1 MKHTLVRNARVGLLP
16 IAVVALLLVIGTSG
30 GAVAGALIT
39 GKQIK
44 DNTVTT
50 RDIRN
55 NTLTLADLAPAAR
68 AALGD
73 TGVSGAVAANGTLT
87 LYHAPAGARV
97 TVAAGEPGAFCV
109 TVQGGPRVLRPGTA
123 TLVAAPDYRTDST
136 SASSDR
142 TAHVESA
149 TGTSPTCPSGFT
161 VVTLVRAG
169 AALDLD
175 PEPFVF
181 QID

>member
-1 MKHTLVRNARVGLLP
+1 MKHTLARIGILP
-16 IAVVALLLVIGTSG
+16 VAVVALLLVIGTSG

-55 NTLTLADLAPAAR
+55 NTLTLSDLTPAAR
-68 AALGD
+68 ASLGD
-73 TGVSGAVAANGTLT
+73 TGVSGAVAANGALT
-87 LYHAPAGARV
+87 LYHAPAGAKV
-97 TVAAGEPGAFCV
+97 TVSTNGSDVGVFCV
-109 TVQGGPRVLRPGTA
+109 TVNGGPRVLRPGTA
-123 TLVAAPDYRTDST
+123 TLVAAPDYSTDST
-136 SASSDR
+136 SAGSDR
-142 TAHVESA
+142 TAQVESS
-149 TGTSPTCPSGFT
+149 TQTTRPGCLKGFV
-161 VVTLVRAG
+161 VVTLLRSG
-169 AALDLD
+169 ATLDLD